1 MSLIWIANR
10 SINVSPR
17 VRLVA
22 DADAEALRRK
32 REALA
37 WRPEGGFLCD
47 QHVERPRV
55 ATPRATP
62 SG

>member
-10 SINVSPR
+10 SLNVSPR

-22 DADAEALRRK
+22 DEDAEALRRK
-32 REALA
+32 REALS
-37 WRPEGGFLCD
+37 WRPEGGFLRD
-47 QHVERPRV
+47 HQEARPRV

-62 SG
+62 AG